1 MHIPRKYAMQHVIKG
16 NMEGNY
22 KDDYQF
28 CIEEQIFS
36 MICNGGLHSC
46 ERTMESVPK
55 MCAR

>member
-16 NMEGNY
+16 NY
-22 KDDYQF
+22 KEDYQF
-28 CIEEQIFS
+28 CIEVHIFS
-36 MICNGGLHSC
+36 MICDGGLHSC